1 MTRETYKPLFLVGY
15 LTKKQ
20 GGRGNDYQQ
29 YHKHD
34 NRLSHASARPDQLAS
49 PTYWERGLE

>member
-15 LTKKQ
+15 LTEKQ
-20 GGRGNDYQQ
+20 GGRGDDHQQ

-49 PTYWERGLE
+49 STYWERGLK